1 MSAHGRV
8 GKCTLARASP
18 DDRRRSAGMR
28 TLGWVLGEA
37 TAVSSEI
44 TAVRLR
50 DPDDPRAP
58 APSQV
63 ISRPALK
70 SLTGQPV
77 GARPL

>member
-1 MSAHGRV
+1 VSAHGRV
-8 GKCTLARASP
+8 GKSTLARASP

-63 ISRPALK
+63 SRPALK
-70 SLTGQPV
+70 SHTGQPV